1 VRAKLDENLGIRA
14 IELLQTAG
22 HDVETVADEDLG
34 GASDEEL
41 IGVCGAEKRV
51 LITLDLD
58 FANVLRFPP
67 SSHTGIVVLRLPHP
81 IELGAIHDRTRVLLE
96 AVKREGEPTGRL
108 WIVEQD
114 RIREYQPDR

>member
-1 VRAKLDENLGIRA
+1 MLREAD
-14 IELLQTAG
+14 
-22 HDVETVADEDLG
+22 HDVETVLGEELG

-41 IGVCGAEKRV
+41 VAVCGAEKRV

-67 SSHTGIVVLRLPHP
+67 SRHAGIAVLRLPHP
-81 IELGAIHDRTRVLLE
+81 IELGAIHDRTETLLE
-96 AVKREGEPTGRL
+96 AIKREGEPTGQL

-114 RIREYQPDR
+114 RIREYEPDQ

>member
-1 VRAKLDENLGIRA
+1 MRAKLDENLGVRA
-14 IELLQTAG
+14 IELLLAAG
-22 HDVETVADEDLG
+22 HDIETVAGEDLG

-41 IGVCGAEKRV
+41 IAVCGAEGRV

-67 SSHTGIVVLRLPHP
+67 FRHAGIVVLRLPHP
-81 IELGAIHDRTRVLLE
+81 VELGAIHERIRVLLE
-96 AVKREGEPTGRL
+96 AVEREGEPAGRL

-114 RIREYQPDR
+114 RLREYDPDQ

>member
-1 VRAKLDENLGIRA
+1 VRAKLDENLRVRA
-14 IELLQTAG
+14 IELLREAG
-22 HDVETVADEDLG
+22 HDTETVVGENLG

-41 IGVCGAEKRV
+41 ISVCGAEGRV

-67 SSHTGIVVLRLPHP
+67 SHHAGIAVLRLPHP
-81 IELGAIHDRTRVLLE
+81 AQLRVIHDRIGILLQ
-96 AVKREGEPTGRL
+96 AVEREGEPTGRL

-114 RIREYQPDR
+114 RIREYEPDQ